1 MWDGIYSPLRES
13 ISFYY
18 ENKNFEVRFPKI
30 QSEYIMTN
38 VNRRR
43 FLKRTGV
50 AGAGL
55 AALGM
60 GTGTVSADRYGIP
73 IVSTRGH
80 FDDDGNLTSGHTETG
95 YDTTGD
101 VPGVDT
107 GCVDDL
113 TVFIHGWHKTG
124 GDPEQEA
131 EDKFLSAKNNL
142 DAAGYDGTLIGYS
155 WDSDAGGGIDYGWG
169 TAQDVAQ
176 KNGVKLA
183 QFAVYLKYYCPNT
196 TLRFTSHSLG
206 AQVLLSSL
214 RSLDVTSWWNDGGYE
229 VYSTHM
235 LGAATDN
242 EAPTK
247 EWMDTYNAITNQTT
261 ATFNYHNE
269 EDDVLEWV
277 YNTIE
282 FDQALG
288 ETGYEDGNTPAPNYV
303 EYDATSQVGD
313 DHSNYLDTLG
323 DEIVYHMNNVPSY
336 V

>member
-1 MWDGIYSPLRES
+1 
-13 ISFYY
+13 
-18 ENKNFEVRFPKI
+18 
-30 QSEYIMTN
+30 MTN

-50 AGAGL
+50 AATGLAVLGAGT
-55 AALGM
+55 ANAE
-60 GTGTVSADRYGIP
+60 RYGIP

-80 FDDDGNLTSGHTETG
+80 FDDDGNLTAGHTQTG

-107 GCVDDL
+107 SCVDDL
-113 TVFIHGWHKTG
+113 TVFIHGWHNRVATPYRKRRTSSSQRRTISTRRATT
-124 GDPEQEA
+124 ETS
-131 EDKFLSAKNNL
+131 SATR
-142 DAAGYDGTLIGYS
+142 GTAMRAVGV
-155 WDSDAGGGIDYGWG
+155 DFGWG

-196 TLRFTSHSLG
+196 TLRFASHSLG

-242 EAPTK
+242 EAPTT
-247 EWMDTYNAITNQTT
+247 EWMNTYNAVTNQTT
-261 ATFNYHNE
+261 ATFNYHRRGGRRAGMGC
-269 EDDVLEWV
+269 
-277 YNTIE
+277 T
-282 FDQALG
+282 
-288 ETGYEDGNTPAPNYV
+288 TPSNSTKRSARR
-303 EYDATSQVGD
+303 ATRTATRQHRTTSSTTRPRRSV
-313 DHSNYLDTLG
+313 TTTRTTWT
-323 DEIVYHMNNVPSY
+323 PS
-336 V
+336 VTR

>member
-1 MWDGIYSPLRES
+1 MIN
-13 ISFYY
+13 I
-18 ENKNFEVRFPKI
+18 
-30 QSEYIMTN
+30 
-38 VNRRR
+38 NRRR
-43 FLKRTGV
+43 FLEGSAATAAGLTILGAGT
-50 AGAGL
+50 AGAQ
-55 AALGM
+55 
-60 GTGTVSADRYGIP
+60 RYGIP

-80 FDDDGNLTSGHTETG
+80 FNDDGNLTAGHTQTG

-113 TVFIHGWHKTG
+113 TVFIHGWHKSG
-124 GDPEQEA
+124 GDAEQNA
-131 EDKFLSAKNNL
+131 KDKFLSAKNSL
-142 DAAGYDGTLIGYS
+142 EGAGYTGTVIGYS
-155 WDSDAGGGIDYGWG
+155 WDNDVDSDSWNYGWG

-196 TLRFTSHSLG
+196 TLRFVSHSLG

-214 RSLDVTSWWNDGGYE
+214 RSLDVSSWWDNHGYE
-229 VYSTHM
+229 VYSVHM
-235 LGAATDN
+235 LGAAQDN

-247 EWMDTYNAITNQTT
+247 EWMDTYNAITNETT
-261 ATFNYHNE
+261 ATFNYHSE
-269 EDDVLEWV
+269 EDDVLEWI
-277 YNTIE
+277 YNSYE
-282 FDQALG
+282 VDQALG

-323 DEIVYHMNNVPSY
+323 DEMVYHMNHVSY
-336 V
+336 YV

>member
-1 MWDGIYSPLRES
+1 
-13 ISFYY
+13 
-18 ENKNFEVRFPKI
+18 
-30 QSEYIMTN
+30 MTN
-38 VNRRR
+38 INRRR
-43 FLKRTGV
+43 FLKQTGV
-50 AGAGL
+50 TATGLAVLGAGT
-55 AALGM
+55 A
-60 GTGTVSADRYGIP
+60 SAERYGIP

-80 FDDDGNLTSGHTETG
+80 FDDDGNLTAGHTQTG

-107 GCVDDL
+107 GCVDEL
-113 TVFIHGWHKTG
+113 TVFIHGWHKS
-124 GDPEQEA
+124 GDTPEQNA
-131 EDKFLSAKNNL
+131 KDKFLSAKNNL
-142 DAAGYDGTLIGYS
+142 EAAGYDGTLVGYS
-155 WDSDAGGGIDYGWG
+155 WDNDAGGGVDFGWG
-169 TAQDVAQ
+169 EAQTVAQ

-183 QFAVYLKYYCPNT
+183 QFAVDLKYYCPNV
-196 TLRFTSHSLG
+196 TLRFSSHSLG

-214 RSLDVTSWWNDGGYE
+214 RSLDVTSWWTDRGYE
-229 VYSTHM
+229 VDSVHM
-235 LGAATDN
+235 LGAAQDN
-242 EAPTK
+242 EAPTT
-247 EWMDTYNAITNQTT
+247 EWMDTYNAITNQTA

-269 EDDVLEWV
+269 ADDVLQWV

-323 DEIVYHMNNVPSY
+323 DEIVYHMNHVSSY